1 MARAPNYKIGPE
13 IWKDT
18 AVVIK
23 VTKSAQFIFR
33 YWFGIKIVNLGFWI
47 VGVSCRIEDEDG
59 ELR

>member
-1 MARAPNYKIGPE
+1 MAKIPNYKIGPE

-18 AVVIK
+18 AATIK
-23 VTKSAQFIFR
+23 ITKSAQFIFR
-33 YWFGIKIVNLGFWI
+33 YWLGIKIINLGFWI